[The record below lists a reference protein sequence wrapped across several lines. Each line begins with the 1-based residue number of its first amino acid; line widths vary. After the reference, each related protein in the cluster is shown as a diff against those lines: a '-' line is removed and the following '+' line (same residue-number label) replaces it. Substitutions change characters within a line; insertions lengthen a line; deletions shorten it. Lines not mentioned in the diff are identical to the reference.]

1 MKVANR
7 YRSIDEVMD
16 SLLFNEITTP
26 PRKTQKVQYDP
37 EVIKF
42 LEIVDFVKENGRE
55 PYKVPNNLAERS
67 LASRLLGIR
76 KDPERMEHFKKYDE
90 IGLLDIKQKEVIIP
104 NITSIDDILNSGTSE
119 LLGDSKVSDSV
130 NSIYDTSMLQKV
142 TTMPEYVAK
151 RKKLK
156 DFTKFEGLF
165 KQCHRDLTE
174 GKRKI
179 VPFKNEQDIQQGKF
193 YILKGVLLYV
203 ETVGEREKIKGKTN
217 ARLRCIFENGTESDM
232 LLRSLSAEL
241 YKHGRRV
248 TDNEDTL
255 LDNFKENDVSTGY
268 IYVLR
273 SLSTDPQINTIKN
286 LYKIGYTTGSVE
298 NRIRNAK
305 NESTYLY
312 APVEIVTTYQ
322 VFNLNGSKF
331 ETAIH
336 HALSNNNLDVSI
348 LGANGRMLVPKEWF
362 VVTLE
367 DVQEV
372 IDKIVMMVNLY
383 D

>member
-1 MKVANR
+1 MANR
-7 YRSIDEVMD
+7 YRSIDEIMD
-16 SLLFNEITTP
+16 SLLFTEITTP
-26 PRKTQKVQYDP
+26 PRKSPKVQYDH
-37 EVIKF
+37 EVEKF

-55 PYKVPNNLAERS
+55 PYKVPTDLTERS
-67 LASRLLGIR
+67 LASRLIGIR
-76 KDPERMEHFKKYDE
+76 KDPERMEHLKKYDE
-90 IGLLDIKQKEVIIP
+90 IGLLEKNQKEIITP
-104 NITSIDDILNSGTSE
+104 KISSIDDILSSGSSE
-119 LLGDSKVSDSV
+119 LLGDSKINDTAI
-130 NSIYDTSMLQKV
+130 SIFDTSSLQKV

-151 RKKLK
+151 RKKLG
-156 DFTKFEGLF
+156 DFGRYEELF
-165 KQCHRDLTE
+165 KKCHREITE

-179 VPFKNEQDIQQGKF
+179 VRFKNEQDIQPNSF

-203 ETVGEREKIKGKTN
+203 ETVGERKKIKGKVN

-248 TDNEDTL
+248 TDNEETL
-255 LDNFKENDVSTGY
+255 LENVREDDVSTGY
-268 IYVLR
+268 IYVLK
-273 SLSTDPQINTIKN
+273 SLSTDPQITSIKN
-286 LYKIGYTTGSVE
+286 LYKIGFTTGSVE
-298 NRIRNAK
+298 NRIRNAE

-322 VFNLNGSKF
+322 VFNMNGSKF

-336 HALSNNNLDVSI
+336 HALANNNLDVSI
-348 LGANGRMLVPKEWF
+348 LGANGKMLVPKEWF

-367 DVQEV
+367 ELQEV
-372 IDKIVMMVNLY
+372 INEIVMMVNLY